1 MTARYFKGAGNQ
13 LPAVATVSHWED
25 AETLLFFLT
34 RANPECATHEDVKP
48 FICLH
53 FFGLCDVS
61 TGVSYRPC
69 VSQCKN
75 IRDNICMDEWKFLA
89 DFPGVSLPDCD
100 NSEMFATANVV
111 CDEAEGMD
119 STETGIAKDTNFNSR
134 KNL

>member
-1 MTARYFKGAGNQ
+1 MTARYFGGDNQ
-13 LPAVATVSHWED
+13 LPAVATVSHLED

-53 FFGLCDVS
+53 FFGLCDVN

-75 IRDNICMDEWKFLA
+75 MRDNICVDEWKRLA
-89 DFPGVSLPDCD
+89 VLGVNLPDCD
-100 NSEMFATANVV
+100 NSEVFATANLI
-111 CDEAEGMD
+111 CDEPERMD
-119 STETGIAKDTNFNSR
+119 STETGSQIETVHT
-134 KNL
+134 LYYCT